1 MEALFASKK
10 DLSEASKRTYT
21 VAFNKNVEEVGDGFY
36 HMSEKKYLEKLNQ
49 LSDNVSNNTKYS
61 MLNLNIMIRKLESN
75 PINILIKARD
85 KLSHAIATETVV
97 KLNDL
102 ELPTYTEY
110 VDKIDKLDKLHP
122 QQYIVNKLILMF
134 GFRNMD
140 LNMIILKNTK
150 KKMVLDLNKNYM
162 IIKAKEIELFINVY
176 KTSKRYGQKVL
187 KFTKKDNKKL
197 YDAIKN
203 YHEGEHIYL
212 LDKKNRT
219 QIAPSSLPSQIR
231 YLTFNYGTSSLFKM
245 LVSHFREKGDLDKLN
260 ELSKSRGTSMDVI
273 SVNYNK
279 QSASP

>member
-1 MEALFASKK
+1 METLFASKK
-10 DLSEASKRTYT
+10 DLSVGSKKTYT
-21 VAFNKNVEEVGDGFY
+21 VAFNKNVEEVGDDFY

-49 LSDNVSNNTKYS
+49 LSDDVSNNTKYS
-61 MLNLNIMIRKLESN
+61 MLNLNIMLRKLENN
-75 PINILIKARD
+75 PVNILVKARE
-85 KLSHAIATETVV
+85 KLSDAIATETVV

-110 VDKIDKLDKLHP
+110 VDKIDRLEKIHP

-150 KKMVLDLNKNYM
+150 KKMILDLNKNYM

-187 KFTKKDNKKL
+187 KFSKKDNRKL
-197 YDAIKN
+197 YEAIKN
-203 YHEGEHIYL
+203 YHDAEHHFL
-212 LDKKNRT
+212 LDKKNRLE
-219 QIAPSSLPSQIR
+219 IAPSSLPSQIR

-245 LVSHFREKGDLDKLN
+245 IVKHFREKGDLDKLN

-273 SVNYNK
+273 AVNYNK
-279 QSASP
+279 QSAST